1 MNDLTRGNI
10 FKSLMVF
17 MIPILLANIF
27 QQLYNTADTMIVGH
41 YLGDNALAAMGATA
55 SVFELLV
62 GFANGVGNGYSVVI
76 ARFIGARDNIRVKKA
91 VATGIILTAI
101 LSLIIMG
108 LSISILRPL
117 MTLLNTPE
125 EIFEVAYGY
134 LFTVCIFV
142 AVTAFYNLS
151 GGILRAKG
159 NSFIPLIMLFISSVL
174 NIILDIIF
182 IGYIHMGVKGAA
194 IATVIAQFVSAVLCI
209 TYILVKEKD
218 ILPDKEHFIYDKD
231 IYKDMIAQGLSMG
244 LMMSIVSMGTVILSG
259 AINKLGKDIIASY
272 ISARKIMS
280 FGLIIISTLASS
292 LTTFV
297 SQNLGAKEY
306 QRINDGIKISTGI
319 SIIWSLIMIIVLYAV
334 ADKLIYMISSSDNM
348 TVINNGSMYLKIS
361 CLFYPPLAVL
371 CNLRCALQ
379 GLGKKII
386 PLISSI
392 IELLGKIVFVIFIV
406 PVYGFMGVIMC
417 EPVIWIFMMFELLW
431 AYLNDFLKNL
441 NTHLNAQN

>member
-182 IGYIHMGVKGAA
+182 IGYINMGVKGAA

-218 ILPDKEHFIYDKD
+218 ILPDKEHFIYDRD

-431 AYLNDFLKNL
+431 AYLKARKEMNDEISREY
-441 NTHLNAQN
+441 

>member
-1 MNDLTRGNI
+1 MNDLTKGNI

-194 IATVIAQFVSAVLCI
+194 IATVIAQFVSAILCI

-319 SIIWSLIMIIVLYAV
+319 SIIWSLIMIVVLYAV

-431 AYLNDFLKNL
+431 AYLKARKEMNDEISREY
-441 NTHLNAQN
+441 

>member
-1 MNDLTRGNI
+1 MNDLTKGNI

-182 IGYIHMGVKGAA
+182 IGYINMGVKGAA

-431 AYLNDFLKNL
+431 AYLKARKEMNDEISREY
-441 NTHLNAQN
+441 

>member
-10 FKSLMVF
+10 FKSLMIF

-117 MTLLNTPE
+117 MTLLNTPK

-182 IGYIHMGVKGAA
+182 IGYMHMGVKGAA

-218 ILPDKEHFIYDKD
+218 ILPDKEHFIYDRD
-231 IYKDMIAQGLSMG
+231 IYKDMMAQGLSMG

-259 AINKLGKDIIASY
+259 AINKLGKEIIASY

-361 CLFYPPLAVL
+361 SLFYPPLAVL

-386 PLISSI
+386 PLISSV

-431 AYLNDFLKNL
+431 AYLKARKEMNDEISREY
-441 NTHLNAQN
+441 

>member
-117 MTLLNTPE
+117 MTLLNTPK
-125 EIFEVAYGY
+125 EIFEAAYGY

-194 IATVIAQFVSAVLCI
+194 IATVIAQFVSALLCI

-218 ILPDKEHFIYDKD
+218 ILPDKEHFIYDRD

-386 PLISSI
+386 PLISSV

-431 AYLNDFLKNL
+431 AYLKARKEMNDEISREY
-441 NTHLNAQN
+441 

>member
-1 MNDLTRGNI
+1 MNDLTKGNI

-117 MTLLNTPE
+117 MTLLNTPK

-142 AVTAFYNLS
+142 AVTAFNNLS

-218 ILPDKEHFIYDKD
+218 ILPDKEHFIYDRV

-431 AYLNDFLKNL
+431 AYLKARKEMNDEISREY
-441 NTHLNAQN
+441 

>member
-117 MTLLNTPE
+117 MTLLNTPK

-182 IGYIHMGVKGAA
+182 IGYINMGVKGAA

-431 AYLNDFLKNL
+431 AYLKARKEMNDEISREY
-441 NTHLNAQN
+441 

>member
-117 MTLLNTPE
+117 MTLLNTPK

-182 IGYIHMGVKGAA
+182 IGYINMGVKGAA
-194 IATVIAQFVSAVLCI
+194 IATVIAQFVSALLCI

-218 ILPDKEHFIYDKD
+218 ILPDKEHFIYDRD

-386 PLISSI
+386 PLISSV

-431 AYLNDFLKNL
+431 AYLKARKEMNDEISREY
-441 NTHLNAQN
+441 

>member
-117 MTLLNTPE
+117 MTLLNTPK

-194 IATVIAQFVSAVLCI
+194 IATVIAQFVSVVLCI

-259 AINKLGKDIIASY
+259 AINKLGKEIIASY

-379 GLGKKII
+379 GMGKKII

-417 EPVIWIFMMFELLW
+417 EPVIWIFMMVELLW
-431 AYLNDFLKNL
+431 AYLKARKEMNDEISREY
-441 NTHLNAQN
+441 

>member
-1 MNDLTRGNI
+1 MNDLTKGNI

-117 MTLLNTPE
+117 MTLLNTPK

-182 IGYIHMGVKGAA
+182 IGYMHMGVKGAA

-218 ILPDKEHFIYDKD
+218 ILPDKEHFIYDRD

-259 AINKLGKDIIASY
+259 AINKLGKEIIASY

-319 SIIWSLIMIIVLYAV
+319 SVIWSLIMIIVLYTV

-431 AYLNDFLKNL
+431 AYLKARKEMNDEISREY
-441 NTHLNAQN
+441 

>member
-182 IGYIHMGVKGAA
+182 IGYMHMGVKGAA

-431 AYLNDFLKNL
+431 AYLKARKEMNDEISREY
-441 NTHLNAQN
+441 

>member
-182 IGYIHMGVKGAA
+182 IGYMHMGVKGAA
-194 IATVIAQFVSAVLCI
+194 VATVIAQFVSAILCI

-218 ILPDKEHFIYDKD
+218 ILPDKEHFIYDRV

-386 PLISSI
+386 PLISSV

-431 AYLNDFLKNL
+431 AYLKARKEMNDEISREY
-441 NTHLNAQN
+441 

>member
-1 MNDLTRGNI
+1 MNDLTKGNI

-76 ARFIGARDNIRVKKA
+76 ARFIGAKDNKRVKQA
-91 VATGIILTAI
+91 VAAGIILTAI

-117 MTLLNTPE
+117 MTLLNTPK

-194 IATVIAQFVSAVLCI
+194 IATVIAQFVSAILCI

-218 ILPDKEHFIYDKD
+218 ILPDKEHFIYDRD

-379 GLGKKII
+379 GMGKKII

-417 EPVIWIFMMFELLW
+417 EPVIWIFMMVELLW
-431 AYLNDFLKNL
+431 AYLKARKEMNDEISREY
-441 NTHLNAQN
+441 

>member
-182 IGYIHMGVKGAA
+182 IGYMHMGVKGAA

-218 ILPDKEHFIYDKD
+218 ILPDKEHFIYDRD
-231 IYKDMIAQGLSMG
+231 IYKDMMAQGLSMG

-259 AINKLGKDIIASY
+259 AINKLGKEIIASY

-348 TVINNGSMYLKIS
+348 TVIDNGSMYLKIS

-386 PLISSI
+386 PLISSV

-431 AYLNDFLKNL
+431 AYLKARKEMNDEISREY
-441 NTHLNAQN
+441 

>member
-1 MNDLTRGNI
+1 MNDLTKGNI

-194 IATVIAQFVSAVLCI
+194 VATVIAQFVSAILCI

-218 ILPDKEHFIYDKD
+218 ILPDKEHFIYDRD

-379 GLGKKII
+379 GMGKKII

-417 EPVIWIFMMFELLW
+417 EPVIWIFMMVELLW
-431 AYLNDFLKNL
+431 AYLKARKEMNDEISREY
-441 NTHLNAQN
+441 

>member
-218 ILPDKEHFIYDKD
+218 ILPDKEHFIYDRD

-386 PLISSI
+386 PLISSV

-431 AYLNDFLKNL
+431 AYLKARKEMNDEISREY
-441 NTHLNAQN
+441 

>member
-182 IGYIHMGVKGAA
+182 IGYMHMGVKGAA

-386 PLISSI
+386 PLISSV

-431 AYLNDFLKNL
+431 AYLKARKEMNDEISREY
-441 NTHLNAQN
+441 

>member
-1 MNDLTRGNI
+1 MNDLTKGNI

-117 MTLLNTPE
+117 MTLLNTPK

-182 IGYIHMGVKGAA
+182 IGYMHMGVKGAA

-218 ILPDKEHFIYDKD
+218 ILPDKEHFIYDRD

-386 PLISSI
+386 PLISSV
-392 IELLGKIVFVIFIV
+392 IELLGKIVFVMFIV
-406 PVYGFMGVIMC
+406 PVYGFMGVTMC

-431 AYLNDFLKNL
+431 AYLKARKEMNDEISREY
-441 NTHLNAQN
+441 

>member
-1 MNDLTRGNI
+1 MNDLTKGNI

-117 MTLLNTPE
+117 MTLLNTPK

-182 IGYIHMGVKGAA
+182 IGYMHMGVKGAA

-297 SQNLGAKEY
+297 
-306 QRINDGIKISTGI
+306 
-319 SIIWSLIMIIVLYAV
+319 
-334 ADKLIYMISSSDNM
+334 
-348 TVINNGSMYLKIS
+348 
-361 CLFYPPLAVL
+361 
-371 CNLRCALQ
+371 
-379 GLGKKII
+379 
-386 PLISSI
+386 
-392 IELLGKIVFVIFIV
+392 
-406 PVYGFMGVIMC
+406 
-417 EPVIWIFMMFELLW
+417 
-431 AYLNDFLKNL
+431 
-441 NTHLNAQN
+441 

>member
-386 PLISSI
+386 PLISSV

-431 AYLNDFLKNL
+431 AYLKARKEMNDEISREY
-441 NTHLNAQN
+441 

>member
-1 MNDLTRGNI
+1 MNDLTKGNI

-27 QQLYNTADTMIVGH
+27 QQLYNTADTMIVGN

-182 IGYIHMGVKGAA
+182 IGYMHMGVKGAA

-259 AINKLGKDIIASY
+259 AINKLGKEIIASY

-348 TVINNGSMYLKIS
+348 TVIDNGSMYLKIS

-386 PLISSI
+386 PLISSV

-431 AYLNDFLKNL
+431 AYLKARKEMNDEISREY
-441 NTHLNAQN
+441 

>member
-182 IGYIHMGVKGAA
+182 IGYINMDVKGAA
-194 IATVIAQFVSAVLCI
+194 IATVIAQFVSALLCI

-431 AYLNDFLKNL
+431 AYLKARKEMNDEISREY
-441 NTHLNAQN
+441 

>member
-1 MNDLTRGNI
+1 MNDLTKGNI

-117 MTLLNTPE
+117 MTLLNTPK

-142 AVTAFYNLS
+142 TVTAFYNLS

-182 IGYIHMGVKGAA
+182 IGYMHMGVKGAA
-194 IATVIAQFVSAVLCI
+194 IATVIAQFVSAILCI

-259 AINKLGKDIIASY
+259 AINKLGKEIIASY

-431 AYLNDFLKNL
+431 AYLKARKEMNDEISREY
-441 NTHLNAQN
+441 

>member
-117 MTLLNTPE
+117 MTLLNTPK

-182 IGYIHMGVKGAA
+182 IGYINMGVKGAA
-194 IATVIAQFVSAVLCI
+194 IATVIAQFVSALLCI

-431 AYLNDFLKNL
+431 AYLKARKEMNDEISREY
-441 NTHLNAQN
+441 

>member
-1 MNDLTRGNI
+1 MNDLTKGNI

-182 IGYIHMGVKGAA
+182 IGYMHMGVKGAA
-194 IATVIAQFVSAVLCI
+194 VATVIAQFVSAILCI

-218 ILPDKEHFIYDKD
+218 ILPDKEHFIYDRD

-259 AINKLGKDIIASY
+259 AINKLGKEIIASY

-379 GLGKKII
+379 GMGKKII

-417 EPVIWIFMMFELLW
+417 EPVIWIFMMVELLW
-431 AYLNDFLKNL
+431 AYLKARKEMNDEISREY
-441 NTHLNAQN
+441 

>member
-218 ILPDKEHFIYDKD
+218 ILPDKEHFIYDRD

-431 AYLNDFLKNL
+431 AYLKARKEMNDEISREY
-441 NTHLNAQN
+441 

>member
-1 MNDLTRGNI
+1 MNDLTKGNI

-17 MIPILLANIF
+17 MIPILMANIF

-182 IGYIHMGVKGAA
+182 IGYMHMGVKGAA
-194 IATVIAQFVSAVLCI
+194 VATVIAQFVSAILCI

-218 ILPDKEHFIYDKD
+218 ILPDKEHFIYDRD

-259 AINKLGKDIIASY
+259 AINKLGKEIIASY

-319 SIIWSLIMIIVLYAV
+319 SIIWSLI
-334 ADKLIYMISSSDNM
+334 ISM
-348 TVINNGSMYLKIS
+348 GIS
-361 CLFYPPLAVL
+361 PLLA
-371 CNLRCALQ
+371 A
-379 GLGKKII
+379 
-386 PLISSI
+386 
-392 IELLGKIVFVIFIV
+392 
-406 PVYGFMGVIMC
+406 
-417 EPVIWIFMMFELLW
+417 
-431 AYLNDFLKNL
+431 
-441 NTHLNAQN
+441 

>member
-182 IGYIHMGVKGAA
+182 IGYINMGVKGAA
-194 IATVIAQFVSAVLCI
+194 IATVIAQFVSALLCI

-218 ILPDKEHFIYDKD
+218 ILPDKEHFIYDRD

-431 AYLNDFLKNL
+431 AYLKARKEMNDEISREY
-441 NTHLNAQN
+441 

>member
-1 MNDLTRGNI
+1 MNDLTKGNI

-117 MTLLNTPE
+117 MTLLNTPK

-259 AINKLGKDIIASY
+259 SINKLGKEIIASY

-319 SIIWSLIMIIVLYAV
+319 SIIWSLIMIIVLYTV

-348 TVINNGSMYLKIS
+348 TVIDNGSMYLKIS
-361 CLFYPPLAVL
+361 CIFYPPLAVL

-386 PLISSI
+386 PLISSV
-392 IELLGKIVFVIFIV
+392 IELLGKIMFVMFIV

-417 EPVIWIFMMFELLW
+417 EPVIWVLMMFELLW
-431 AYLNDFLKNL
+431 AYLKARKEMNYEIS
-441 NTHLNAQN
+441 QEY

>member
-1 MNDLTRGNI
+1 MNDLTKGNI

-117 MTLLNTPE
+117 MTLLNTPK

-142 AVTAFYNLS
+142 AVTAFNNLS

-218 ILPDKEHFIYDKD
+218 ILPDKEHFIYDRV

-431 AYLNDFLKNL
+431 AYLKARKEMNDEIS
-441 NTHLNAQN
+441 QEY

>member
-182 IGYIHMGVKGAA
+182 IGYMHMGVKGAA

-218 ILPDKEHFIYDKD
+218 ILPDKEHFIYDRD

-386 PLISSI
+386 PLISSV

-431 AYLNDFLKNL
+431 AYLKARKEMNDEISREY
-441 NTHLNAQN
+441 

>member
-182 IGYIHMGVKGAA
+182 IGYINMGVKGAA
-194 IATVIAQFVSAVLCI
+194 IATVIAQFVSALLCI

-431 AYLNDFLKNL
+431 AYLKARKEMNDEISREY
-441 NTHLNAQN
+441 

>member
-117 MTLLNTPE
+117 MTLLNTPK
-125 EIFEVAYGY
+125 EIFVVAYGY

-182 IGYIHMGVKGAA
+182 IGYMHMGVKGAA

-218 ILPDKEHFIYDKD
+218 ILPDKEHFIYDRD

-386 PLISSI
+386 PLISSV

-431 AYLNDFLKNL
+431 AYLKARKEMNDEISREY
-441 NTHLNAQN
+441 

>member
-182 IGYIHMGVKGAA
+182 IGYINMGVKGAA

-431 AYLNDFLKNL
+431 AYLKARKEMNDEISREY
-441 NTHLNAQN
+441 

>member
-1 MNDLTRGNI
+1 MNDLTKGNI

-117 MTLLNTPE
+117 MTLLNTPK

-280 FGLIIISTLASS
+280 LGLIIISTLASS

-306 QRINDGIKISTGI
+306 HRINDGIKISTGI

-386 PLISSI
+386 PLISSV

-431 AYLNDFLKNL
+431 AYLKARKEMNDEISREY
-441 NTHLNAQN
+441 

>member
-182 IGYIHMGVKGAA
+182 IGYMHMGVKGAA

-218 ILPDKEHFIYDKD
+218 ILPDKEHFIYDRD

-348 TVINNGSMYLKIS
+348 TVIDNGSMYLKIS

-431 AYLNDFLKNL
+431 AYLKARKEMNDEISREY
-441 NTHLNAQN
+441 